1 MRFRFWNSGF
11 FYFSNFLSVGWL
23 RILLTYLRAIF
34 VNVVY
39 SAIFGLMNTTPLE
52 HITFSHFVFSLNGTG
67 NQPSWD
73 LYQKKI
79 SSQLMSYMAWLFCG
93 TIFKR
98 QLRPTNHSR
107 ILILAR
113 LVGASAATN
122 IVMLTFYC
130 ISEDNL
136 ELKLSWAVD
145 IKGFKD

>member
-11 FYFSNFLSVGWL
+11 FLFFKLVISWLIEDITNIAESYLCKCCLFS
-23 RILLTYLRAIF
+23 YLRS
-34 VNVVY
+34 Y
-39 SAIFGLMNTTPLE
+39 EYNTTGA
-52 HITFSHFVFSLNGTG
+52 HYIFSLCFFFKRHRKPAFLRFVSEKNLITTYVIHGVTFLRY
-67 NQPSWD
+67 N
-73 LYQKKI
+73 
-79 SSQLMSYMAWLFCG
+79 
-93 TIFKR
+93 FKR

-107 ILILAR
+107 ILILAW

-122 IVMLTFYC
+122 IVTLTFYY